1 MRKYYFQLFFF
12 LLIFSL
18 NFQAMAE
25 NLMGGTL
32 EFTHKSGS
40 TYNVK
45 TIVYIDKGANAA
57 SPNLYQNFIR
67 VSIYSKGA
75 TAAGDV
81 LKETIQLNLDAK
93 TDNFPYDNAECVAS
107 ITLSTTKIVYSSD
120 ITINKSDYNNARG
133 YYLVWQDG
141 NRNVTTNANAT
152 QGMTF
157 YLEFPALNTSD
168 NSSPVFKL
176 NKGVVACRGNA
187 FSIDLGAADTDGNT
201 SLTYALVNP
210 FSAPGTSTVTGKQR
224 IPNPRRTPID
234 SYDLVVWNGG
244 YSATSPIPGGVTLN
258 PSTGVLSGTP
268 TAVGKYLVVVECKE
282 SRGGVQ
288 IGLNRMDFEI
298 IVENCTPTNPNIYLA
313 GTGPNHLPFV
323 VICEGSYRILE
334 TPYNAAFTYEW
345 KKNGVVISSA
355 TTNQIRVNYAD
366 AGTYTVTRRSTTCVG
381 TGTSADTQVNPQAG
395 ENVRLTIPDS
405 TICSGNVPVVLTI
418 TQNSSGSVLSGF
430 RREWFKDGVLMSGVF
445 GQFTQI
451 SVGGKYSVKVTQF
464 AAPQCTY
471 EAFKEVIVT
480 PTPSPS
486 ILNTTGKIS
495 ICDGDVVKLQADP
508 VEPDVNYFWV
518 KNNIDIKKA
527 ADLDVTTS
535 GTYGLRAESTKNPD
549 CFDFAPL
556 QSTITV
562 NPNPTPTF
570 ASVPA
575 ICNTKSS
582 KIDLRN
588 YVTPTYV
595 SPNGVF
601 TGKGIRN
608 GYEFDP
614 TASGYGSFPITYTY
628 TTPAGCTRD
637 ASQTIVVDLT
647 PSIKL
652 GNDITIFRGD
662 TVRLKAVGSTG
673 PQFTY
678 QWTPATNLNSPNVIQ
693 PLANPDVTTPYVIKV
708 SSPSGCSATADI
720 TITVR
725 SKLKIPTAFTPN
737 SDTFNDTWIIMEN
750 NREFNDYP
758 DIEVK
763 IYNRWGSEIFYS
775 IGSGAYQTRPFDGIQ
790 DGARLPAGPYF
801 YVIKPSPDV
810 PTLTGYVTI
819 VR

>member
-1 MRKYYFQLFFF
+1 M
-12 LLIFSL
+12 S
-18 NFQAMAE
+18 FQATAE
-25 NLMGGTL
+25 NVIGGTL
-32 EFTHKSGS
+32 EFTHKTGS

-45 TIVYIDKGANAA
+45 TIFYIDKGARAT
-57 SPNLYQNFIR
+57 SPDLYQGFIR

-81 LKETIQLNLDAK
+81 LMQTISLNLESK
-93 TDNFPYDNAECVAS
+93 TDNFPYDNSECVAS
-107 ITLSTTKIVYSSD
+107 ITLSTTKFVYSSD
-120 ITINKSDYNNARG
+120 ITINKSSYNNARG

-152 QGMTF
+152 QGMTC
-157 YLEFPALNTSD
+157 YLEFPPLNTTD

-187 FSIDLGAADTDGNT
+187 FSIDLGATDKDNNT
-201 SLTYALVNP
+201 LTYALVNP
-210 FSAPGTSTVTGKQR
+210 FSAPATSTVTGKQR
-224 IPNPRRTPID
+224 IPDPRRSPID

-244 YSATSPIPGGVTLN
+244 YSATSPIPGVSLN
-258 PSTGVLSGTP
+258 SNTGVLSGTP

-282 SRGGVQ
+282 YNGSNL
-288 IGLNRMDFEI
+288 IGINRMDFEI
-298 IVENCTPTNPNIYLA
+298 VVENCTPTNPNIYLT
-313 GTGPNHLPFV
+313 GTGPAHLPSV
-323 VICEGSYRILE
+323 VICSGSYRILE
-334 TPYNAAFTYEW
+334 TPYNSAFTYEW
-345 KKNGVVISSA
+345 KKNGTVISGA

-395 ENVRLTIPDS
+395 EDLKLTIPDS

-418 TQNSSGSVLSGF
+418 TQNSTGAALSGF
-430 RREWFKDGVLMSGVF
+430 QRQWFNNGVLMSGVF

-495 ICDGDVVKLQADP
+495 ICDGEVVKLQADP
-508 VEPDVNYFWV
+508 VETDVNYFWV
-518 KNNIDIKKA
+518 KNSLDIKNGV
-527 ADLDVTTS
+527 DLDVTTS

-549 CFDFAPL
+549 CFDFAPV

-562 NPNPTPTF
+562 NPNPIPTF
-570 ASVPA
+570 APVAA

-601 TGKGIRN
+601 TGSGIRN

-614 TASGYGSFPITYTY
+614 TASGYGAFPIKYTY
-628 TTPAGCTRD
+628 TTAAGCPGS

-647 PSIKL
+647 PSVKL
-652 GNDITIFRGD
+652 GNDVTIFRGD
-662 TVRLKAVGSTG
+662 TVRLRTVGSTG

-678 QWTPATNLNSPNVIQ
+678 QWTPTTNLNSPSSTQ
-693 PLANPDVTTPYVIKV
+693 PLANPDATTPYVVKV
-708 SSPSGCSATADI
+708 STTSGCSATAK
-720 TITVR
+720 ITVTVR
-725 SKLKIPTAFTPN
+725 AKLKIPSAFTPN
-737 SDTFNDTWIIMEN
+737 SDTFNDTWVIMEN

-775 IGSGAYQTRPFDGIQ
+775 VGSGAYQTRPFDGIQ